1 MYSCDLTPCST
12 NSSPVRL
19 DDYQIPT
26 MSVTIFHRHPQRA
39 EALNSGDLIDVT
51 EIAREDSFQLPTAI
65 TRRAWESAIEPQ
77 SDDAIP
83 ALNLANSDRVRELI
97 RTAENQIRRRWDEE
111 LTRLTF
117 TAPGHGECTSSRR
130 ATLIIVA
137 TTDNAGK
144 PALTIGLPEEFGS
157 R

>member
-1 MYSCDLTPCST
+1 MYNRDPTSSST
-12 NSSPVRL
+12 SSAAVRI
-19 DDYQIPT
+19 DDYPIPS
-26 MSVTIFHRHPQRA
+26 MSITIFHRHAQRA
-39 EALNSGDLIDVT
+39 EALASGDLIDVT

-65 TRRAWESAIEPQ
+65 TRMAWESAIEPH
-77 SDDAIP
+77 SNGTLP

-117 TAPGHGECTSSRR
+117 TAPGHGECTSSHQ